1 MSLNFILIM
10 ADSEEKDSIV
20 VKGARVNNLQNVS
33 VKIPRNQLT
42 VITGLSGS
50 GKSSLAFDTL
60 YAEGQRRYVE
70 SLSAYARQFLGRI
83 QKPEVDFIYGIPPAI
98 ALEQKVNTSNP
109 RSTVGTTTEIYEYL
123 KILFA
128 RVGRTI
134 SPISGHEVK
143 KHSVTDV
150 VDAILSFPDGEK
162 ILIISP
168 ITIDTRLIDIQIE
181 ELKKEGLAR
190 IWTHGEVKR
199 LDQVENPRK
208 ILVNNRIFVVVDRI
222 TVNHSDEEF
231 IARCSDSV
239 QSALLIGKG
248 ECYLQPIGNE
258 HWLEFSTRFEADGI
272 TFELPNIHMFSFNN
286 PLGACPTCQGFGKV
300 IGIDPDLVVPNKN
313 LSVYTDAVAC
323 WRGESFGAWKKDFIK
338 RVAKYNFPIH
348 KPYKELS
355 EQQKKLLWEGDG
367 NNVYGINQFFEYLE
381 LNSYKM
387 HYRILLSRFKGKT
400 TCPVCGGTRLRKEAG
415 YVKVGGK
422 AITELVNI
430 QIDHLKEF
438 FDHLVLS
445 DYEWKIASRVVT
457 EIKSRINFLLEVGLG
472 YLTLN
477 RLSNTLSG
485 GETQRVNLATAL
497 GGSLV
502 GSLYILDEPSIGLHP
517 HDNHLLINVLHRL
530 KEQGNTVVVVE
541 HDEDIIR
548 SADYIIDM
556 GPLAGSQGGK
566 VVYEGTPQNLF
577 AISESLTAQ
586 YLTGRQTID
595 VPAKRRKWTHCIEL
609 KGVRQNNLKDF
620 NVKFPLHIMTVVTG
634 VSGSGKSTLIKQILY
649 PALKRQIMGM
659 GEKPGEFDELVG
671 DWQIIEGI
679 EYVDQE
685 PLGKS
690 SRSNPVT
697 SIKAYDEIRKLFAE
711 VAQKMHYDFP
721 PSYFS
726 FNMEGGRCEECQGEG
741 IITVPMQFMADITL
755 VCESCKGKRFK
766 DDVLDVRYNN
776 KNIYDVLE
784 MTVDEAIEFFNKG
797 SNTSCKKI
805 VDKLKTLSEV
815 GLGYIRLG
823 QSTSTLSGGENQRL
837 KLATYIANAGNIKGH
852 TLFLFD
858 EPTTG
863 LHIHD
868 IKKLLD
874 ALNVIVRNG
883 HSVIIIEHNLEII
896 KSADWII
903 DLGPT
908 GGEKGG
914 YLLFEGTPEQ
924 LIACNNSVTA
934 KYLRPKLEKIKN

>member
-1 MSLNFILIM
+1 MT
-10 ADSEEKDSIV
+10 DSEEKDYIV
-20 VKGARVNNLQNVS
+20 IKGARVNNLQNIS

-83 QKPEVDFIYGIPPAI
+83 QKPEVDFIFGIPPAI

-123 KILFA
+123 KILYA
-128 RVGRTI
+128 RIGRTF
-134 SPISGHEVK
+134 SPISGQEVK
-143 KHSVTDV
+143 KHTVTDV
-150 VDAILSFPDGEK
+150 VDAILKFPNGEK
-162 ILIISP
+162 LLIICP
-168 ITIDTRLIDIQIE
+168 IAIDKKLLDIQIE
-181 ELKKEGLAR
+181 ELKKEGLTR
-190 IWTHGEVKR
+190 IWFNSEVKR
-199 LDQVENPRK
+199 LDEIDNPEK
-208 ILVNNRIFVVVDRI
+208 IVVKNRIYVVIDRL

-231 IARCSDSV
+231 ISRCGDSV

-248 ECYLQPIGNE
+248 ECYIQPTNAE
-258 HWLEFSTRFEADGI
+258 RWLEFSTRFEADGI
-272 TFELPNIHMFSFNN
+272 TFEEPSVHMFSFNN
-286 PLGACPTCQGFGKV
+286 PLGACPTCQGFGKI
-300 IGIDPDLVVPNKN
+300 IGIDPDLVIPNKN
-313 LSVYTDAVAC
+313 LSVYSDAVAC
-323 WRGESFGAWKKDFIK
+323 WRGESFGMWKKAFIQHAN
-338 RVAKYNFPIH
+338 RYDFPIH

-355 EQQKKLLWEGDG
+355 SEQKRLLWEGDG
-367 NNVYGINQFFEYLE
+367 KSLEGINDFFKYLE
-381 LNSYKM
+381 MNSYKM

-400 TCPVCGGTRLRKEAG
+400 TCSDCHGTRLRKEAT
-415 YVKVGGK
+415 YVKIGGK
-422 AITELVNI
+422 AITELVEM

-438 FDHLVLS
+438 FDQLVLS

-457 EIKSRINFLLEVGLG
+457 EIKNRINFLLQVGLG

-502 GSLYILDEPSIGLHP
+502 GSLYVLDEPSIGLHP

-548 SADYIIDM
+548 SADYLIDM
-556 GPLAGSQGGK
+556 GPLAGRLGGK
-566 VVYEGTPQNLF
+566 VVFEGKPQNMLTVP
-577 AISESLTAQ
+577 ESLTAQ
-586 YLTGRQTID
+586 YLTGQRTIE
-595 VPAKRRKWTHCIEL
+595 VPSRRRKWTHYIEL

-620 NVKFPLHIMTVVTG
+620 NVKFPLHVMTVVTG

-649 PALKRQIMGM
+649 PALRREIMEM
-659 GEKPGEFDELVG
+659 GDKPGEFDELGG
-671 DWQIIEGI
+671 DWHMIQGI

-690 SRSNPVT
+690 SRSNPAT
-697 SIKAYDEIRKLFAE
+697 SVKAYDEIRKLFAE
-711 VAQKMHYDFP
+711 TAQKMHYNFP

-741 IITVPMQFMADITL
+741 VIKVPMQFMADITL
-755 VCESCKGKRFK
+755 ICESCKGKRFK
-766 DDVLDVRYNN
+766 EDILEVKYRS

-784 MTVDEAIEFFNKG
+784 MTVDEALEFFAKDN
-797 SNTSCKKI
+797 SSTCKKI
-805 VDKLKTLSEV
+805 VAKLQTLSDV

-837 KLATYIANAGNIKGH
+837 KLAAYLTNATPLKGH

-874 ALNVIVRNG
+874 AFNAILRNG
-883 HSVIIIEHNLEII
+883 HSIIIIEHNLEVI

-914 YLLFEGTPEQ
+914 HLLFEGTPEQ
-924 LIACNNSVTA
+924 LIACEDSVTA
-934 KYLRPKLEKIKN
+934 KYLRPKLEKSRINP

>member
-1 MSLNFILIM
+1 MS
-10 ADSEEKDSIV
+10 DSEEKDFII
-20 VKGARVNNLQNVS
+20 VKGARVNNLQNIS

-70 SLSAYARQFLGRI
+70 SLSAYARQFLGRM

-123 KILFA
+123 KILYA
-128 RVGRTI
+128 RIGRTF
-134 SPISGHEVK
+134 SPISGQEVK
-143 KHSVTDV
+143 KHTVSDV
-150 VDAILSFPDGEK
+150 VDAILNFPDGEK
-162 ILIISP
+162 ILVICPISV
-168 ITIDTRLIDIQIE
+168 DSRLLKIQIE
-181 ELKKEGLAR
+181 ELKKEGLTR
-190 IWTHGEVKR
+190 IWINGQVKR
-199 LDQVENPRK
+199 LDEVDNPQD
-208 ILVNNRIFVVVDRI
+208 ILVNNRIYVVIDRLTINRADDDFV
-222 TVNHSDEEF
+222 S
-231 IARCSDSV
+231 RCGDSI

-248 ECYLQPIGNE
+248 ECYLQPLNTNQ
-258 HWLEFSTRFEADGI
+258 WLEFSTRFEADGI
-272 TFELPNIHMFSFNN
+272 TFEEPNVHMFSFNN
-286 PLGACPTCQGFGKV
+286 PLGACPTCQGFGKI
-300 IGIDPDLVVPNKN
+300 IGIDPDLVIPNKN
-313 LSVYTDAVAC
+313 LSVYSDAVAC
-323 WRGESFGAWKKDFIK
+323 WRGDSFGVWKKNFIHS
-338 RVAKYNFPIH
+338 ATKYDFPIH
-348 KPYKELS
+348 KPYKELTS
-355 EQQKKLLWEGDG
+355 EQKKLLWEGDG
-367 NNVYGINQFFEYLE
+367 RRLEGINDFFKYLE
-381 LNSYKM
+381 MHSYKM

-400 TCPVCGGTRLRKEAG
+400 TCTECGGTRLRKEAT
-415 YVKVGGK
+415 YVKIGGK
-422 AITELVNI
+422 AITELVEM

-438 FDHLVLS
+438 FDQLTLTE
-445 DYEWKIASRVVT
+445 YEWKIASRVVT

-548 SADYIIDM
+548 AADYIIDM
-556 GPLAGSQGGK
+556 GPLAGRQGGK
-566 VVYEGTPQNLF
+566 VVFEGKPQNLLT
-577 AISESLTAQ
+577 ATESLTAQ
-586 YLTGRQTID
+586 YISGQRTID
-595 VPAKRRKWTHCIEL
+595 VPAKRRKWTHYIEL

-620 NVKFPLHIMTVVTG
+620 NVKFPLHVMTVVTG

-649 PALKRQIMGM
+649 PALQRQIMGT
-659 GEKPGEFDELVG
+659 GEKPGEFDALLG
-671 DWQIIEGI
+671 DLQMIGAI

-690 SRSNPVT
+690 TRSNPAT

-711 VAQKMHYDFP
+711 TAQKMHYNFTP
-721 PSYFS
+721 AYFS
-726 FNMEGGRCEECQGEG
+726 FNVEGGRCEECQGEG
-741 IITVPMQFMADITL
+741 FITVPMQFMADLTL
-755 VCESCKGKRFK
+755 ICESCKGKRFK
-766 DDVLDVRYNN
+766 EEILEIKYRN

-784 MTVDEAIEFFNKG
+784 MTVDEAIEFFGEGTNAV
-797 SNTSCKKI
+797 CKKI
-805 VDKLKTLSEV
+805 VDRLKTLSDV
-815 GLGYIRLG
+815 GLGYVRLG

-837 KLATYIANAGNIKGH
+837 KLATFITNTNTPREH

-874 ALNVIVRNG
+874 AFNAIIRNG
-883 HSVIIIEHNLEII
+883 HSIIIIEHNLEVI

-914 YLLFEGTPEQ
+914 YLLFEGTPEE
-924 LIACNNSVTA
+924 LIHCEKSLTA
-934 KYLRPKLEKIKN
+934 QHLRPKLIKSKNQL

>member
-1 MSLNFILIM
+1 M
-10 ADSEEKDSIV
+10 ADSEEKDYVV
-20 VKGARVNNLQNVS
+20 VKGARVNNLQNIS
-33 VKIPRNQLT
+33 VKIPRNRLT

-123 KILFA
+123 KILYA
-128 RVGRTI
+128 RIGRTF
-134 SPISGHEVK
+134 SPVSGQEVK

-150 VDAILSFPDGEK
+150 VDAILKFPDGEK

-168 ITIDTRLIDIQIE
+168 ISVNVKLLDLQIA
-181 ELKKEGLAR
+181 ELKKEGLTR
-190 IWTHGEVKR
+190 IWSHGEVKR
-199 LDQVENPRK
+199 LDQIDDFRQIIDDNR
-208 ILVNNRIFVVVDRI
+208 ILVVIDRI
-222 TVNHSDEEF
+222 TVNHADEEF
-231 IARCSDSV
+231 VGRCSDSV

-248 ECYLQPIGNE
+248 ECFLQSVGDGR
-258 HWLEFSTRFEADGI
+258 WFEFSNRFEADGI
-272 TFELPNIHMFSFNN
+272 TFEEPNVHMFSFNN
-286 PLGACPTCQGFGKV
+286 PLGACPSCQGFGKI
-300 IGIDPDLVVPNKN
+300 IGIDPDLVIPNKN

-323 WRGESFGAWKKDFIK
+323 WRGESFGAWKKDFINK
-338 RVAKYNFPIH
+338 SVRYDFPIH
-348 KPYKELS
+348 KPYKDLS
-355 EQQKKLLWEGDG
+355 DQQKKLLWEGDG
-367 NNVYGINQFFEYLE
+367 HNVYGINNFFHYLE

-400 TCPVCGGTRLRKEAG
+400 TCPDCGGTRLKKEAT

-422 AITELVNI
+422 AITELVNM

-438 FDHLVLS
+438 FDQLVLT

-530 KEQGNTVVVVE
+530 KDQGNTVVVVE
-541 HDEDIIR
+541 HDEDVIR

-556 GPLAGSQGGK
+556 GPLAGSKGGK
-566 VVYEGTPQNLF
+566 VVYEGVPNHL
-577 AISESLTAQ
+577 ISVSESLTAQ
-586 YLTGRQTID
+586 YLTGQRTID
-595 VPAKRRKWTHCIEL
+595 VPSKRRKWTHYIEL

-620 NVKFPLHIMTVVTG
+620 NVRFPLHVMTVVTG

-649 PALKRQIMGM
+649 PALQRQITGT
-659 GEKPGEFDELVG
+659 GEKPGEFDELSG
-671 DWQIIEGI
+671 DWKMIEGI

-697 SIKAYDEIRKLFAE
+697 SIKAYDEIRKLFSE

-741 IITVPMQFMADITL
+741 VITVPMQFMADITL

-766 DDVLDVRYNN
+766 EDILEVKYNN

-784 MTVDEAIEFFNKG
+784 MTVDEAIEFFGNG
-797 SNTSCKKI
+797 NNTSCKKI
-805 VDKLKTLSEV
+805 VEKLKTLSEV

-914 YLLFEGTPEQ
+914 YLLFEGPPEQ
-924 LIACNNSVTA
+924 LINCNNSITA
-934 KYLRPKLEKIKN
+934 KYLRPKLEPIKRT